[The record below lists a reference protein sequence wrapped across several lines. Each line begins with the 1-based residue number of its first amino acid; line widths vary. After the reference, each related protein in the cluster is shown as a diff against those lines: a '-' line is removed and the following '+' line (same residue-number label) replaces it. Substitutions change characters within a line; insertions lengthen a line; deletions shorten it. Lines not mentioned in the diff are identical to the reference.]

1 MKAKLPR
8 LLRLLPSLVLG
19 LAALLVLNGTGL
31 VRDGAALAQTSISA
45 AAASLTETPQPAN
58 ADYAE
63 PDQQIASAAEADIL
77 TSLSRRRGELDARD
91 AKIKLQAD
99 ILAATEKRVD
109 AKIAQLQTLQN
120 KIAALLADR
129 DAAQKAQIT
138 ALVKTY
144 SAMKPADAARIFDAL
159 PDTHFHCGFGHLS
172 GYTSAYYTYMW
183 SLVIAKDLFSAFD
196 PEDLFAADVALR
208 YRDTVL
214 AAGGS
219 KDAADL
225 VADFLG
231 RPYDSAAFKRWL
243 SGT

>member
-1 MKAKLPR
+1 MKTKLHR
-8 LLRLLPSLVLG
+8 LVRLLPSLVLG

-77 TSLSRRRGELDARD
+77 TSLSRRRTELDARD

-159 PDTHFHCGFGHLS
+159 PDGVLVPVAQAMKADVF
-172 GYTSAYYTYMW
+172 
-183 SLVIAKDLFSAFD
+183 SLVLAKMSAD
-196 PEDLFAADVALR
+196 NAKTLTVKLADRLALPETADAPAPAAP
-208 YRDTVL
+208 
-214 AAGGS
+214 AA
-219 KDAADL
+219 AA
-225 VADFLG
+225 A
-231 RPYDSAAFKRWL
+231 PAPTQTASATPAAPQAPGKQP
-243 SGT
+243 

>member
-1 MKAKLPR
+1 MSKSRLPR
-8 LLRLLPSLVLG
+8 FLRLLPSLVLG

-31 VRDGAALAQTSISA
+31 VRDGVALAQTA
-45 AAASLTETPQPAN
+45 AGAFAETPAN

-77 TSLSRRRGELDARD
+77 TSLSRRRTELDARD

-129 DAAQKAQIT
+129 DAAQKAQIA

-159 PDTHFHCGFGHLS
+159 PDGVLVPVAQQMKS
-172 GYTSAYYTYMW
+172 DVL
-183 SLVIAKDLFSAFD
+183 SLVLARMSADNAKSLTVKLADRLAL
-196 PEDLFAADVALR
+196 PETADAPAPAQ
-208 YRDTVL
+208 T
-214 AAGGS
+214 A
-219 KDAADL
+219 
-225 VADFLG
+225 
-231 RPYDSAAFKRWL
+231 SAAPAAPQTPQKQP
-243 SGT
+243 